1 MASRLM
7 HLGSGRGRREH
18 DASPSPQ
25 IQKAA
30 LNGDIGDVGA
40 PDLIGTVDHEP
51 VQKIRI
57 NPVRRM
63 RITGSRRLI
72 DEARAD
78 EGAVANKNARIA
90 WAVLARGETYRAPKA
105 A

>member
-1 MASRLM
+1 MT
-7 HLGSGRGRREH
+7 RGPVH
-18 DASPSPQ
+18 DRNQ
-25 IQKAA
+25 VQKSA
-30 LNGDIGDVGA
+30 LNGDIHDVGA

-72 DEARAD
+72 DGLQAHQPHQT
-78 EGAVANKNARIA
+78 ANAMTPDANA
-90 WAVLARGETYRAPKA
+90 LAS
-105 A
+105 